1 MTFTKCSDRMK
12 GMKNTGVRILFIISI
27 IVIGTAWLA
36 GCSRKNA
43 DPVSRSS
50 FLLNTFITVTLY
62 DSQDETIL
70 DGCMELCSDYEKLL
84 SKPWKAVRFT
94 G

>member
-1 MTFTKCSDRMK
+1 MAGRMQQEE
-12 GMKNTGVRILFIISI
+12 
-27 IVIGTAWLA
+27 
-36 GCSRKNA
+36 C
-43 DPVSRSS
+43 RSCQS
-50 FLLNTFITVTLY
+50 VVFLLNTFITVTLY